1 MHTINEN
8 HMIYGSWDKEHD
20 RPNFFVILG
29 HFLPFYSTN
38 NPKNQNLEKIKQTPG
53 DIIILHK
60 HIRHHNHILYCSL
73 DMARDS
79 YVIFIFHLLPL
90 KWHIEVGAH
99 LKNVC
104 DGALWINWLGG
115 PFFKTHSR
123 NDTFPK
129 VKDPINMQGKRKIF
143 SNMVI

>member
-8 HMIYGSWDKEHD
+8 HMIYGSWDKEHG

-60 HIRHHNHILYCSL
+60 HIRYHNHILYCSL

-90 KWHIEVGAH
+90 KWHRGGCTP
-99 LKNVC
+99 KKC
-104 DGALWINWLGG
+104 LWRCFVNKLAGRTFFQN
-115 PFFKTHSR
+115 PFQEWYFSK
-123 NDTFPK
+123 
-129 VKDPINMQGKRKIF
+129 GKRPH
-143 SNMVI
+143 